1 MKITHEQVE
10 LKDLVRRFFGEKIT
24 SEYLRSRMASG
35 VRRDP
40 QLLTQLS
47 ELGLDEGFS
56 GESAMFSIVELALIA
71 EEAGR
76 VLLPEPLVERI
87 FGSRLAPRLLS
98 GADAESYRQVIG
110 EVSEVAVAPALSC
123 SLTPSEGGKL
133 SGEVV
138 WGFGIEGASHLLAF
152 ADIGSSRSA
161 LVLDL
166 ARGGVSSAEKSSVD
180 LTASLRSVT
189 ILKGEVT
196 YIGQSGAELLEDCF
210 EILKASE
217 VFGMCERV
225 VEMTCEYV
233 KTREQFGVP
242 IGGFQAIQH
251 KLADIYAQTESLGA
265 LCRFAAWTVQHSSED
280 QRRLT
285 ARAAALQAATL
296 GPQVCEVALQCHG
309 GIGFTWEYDLHLFLR
324 RAKAIEAGFSLSE
337 ERAQE
342 LLVRARC

>member
-1 MKITHEQVE
+1 
-10 LKDLVRRFFGEKIT
+10 
-24 SEYLRSRMASG
+24 
-35 VRRDP
+35 VRRDT
-40 QLLTQLS
+40 QLLEQLS
-47 ELGLDEGFS
+47 ELGLEEGFS
-56 GESAMFSIVELALIA
+56 GESALFSIVELALIA

-87 FGSRLAPRLLS
+87 FGAHLAPRLLS
-98 GADAESYRQVIG
+98 TVDAESYRAVID
-110 EVSEVAVAPALSC
+110 EASSVAVAPALTC
-123 SLTPSEGGKL
+123 CLHTTHDGKL
-133 SGEVV
+133 SGDVV

-152 ADIGSSRSA
+152 TVRDASRA
-161 LVLDL
+161 AVLL
-166 ARGGVSSAEKSSVD
+166 NLNGIGVSTTEKGSVD
-180 LTASLRSVT
+180 LTASLRSVSV
-189 ILKGEVT
+189 LNEAAT
-196 YIGQSGAELLEDCF
+196 YVGQSGSELLEDCL

-251 KLADIYAQTESLGA
+251 KLADMYAQTESLGA

-285 ARAAALQAATL
+285 ARAAALQAAAL

-342 LLVRARC
+342 LLARARC